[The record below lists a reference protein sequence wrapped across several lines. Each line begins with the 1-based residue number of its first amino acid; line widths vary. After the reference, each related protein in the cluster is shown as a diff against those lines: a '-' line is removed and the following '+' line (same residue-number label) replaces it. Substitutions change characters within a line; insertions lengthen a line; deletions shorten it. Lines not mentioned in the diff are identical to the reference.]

1 MYIVFRGIIM
11 KKLLYMLVLVFTVSM
26 SGCSGD
32 KELYIATTTS
42 LDNSGL
48 LEYLLPYFEE
58 EYDIKVNVVAVG
70 TGAALEL
77 GKEGEVEILL
87 VHDLA
92 REILFID
99 DGFGTKRA
107 NIMYND
113 FIILGPEV
121 LLSMSL
127 DQALIEIKDNYDFYS
142 RGDNS
147 GTHSKELSLWDSVHL
162 DPSTFGD
169 FYNETGKGM
178 GDTITMAS
186 LSGYYT
192 LSDRGTYLAMK
203 DNIDLVIACEN
214 DPRLINQYGVIKVNP
229 DSYNK
234 TDEYADL
241 FYDWIISQEA
251 QDLIAAYRIYNEQ
264 LFIPNAE

>member
-1 MYIVFRGIIM
+1 M
-11 KKLLYMLVLVFTVSM
+11 KKVLYVLIAVFALSM
-26 SGCSGD
+26 SGCSKE

-58 EYDIKVNVVAVG
+58 EYGIKVNVVAVG

-92 REILFID
+92 REIQFVE
-99 DGFGTKRA
+99 DGYGTKRA

-113 FIILGPEV
+113 FVILGPSTLQATTPE
-121 LLSMSL
+121 
-127 DQALIEIKDNYDFYS
+127 QALLEIKENHNFYS

-147 GTHSKELSLWDSVHL
+147 GTHSKEVSLWQSIEL

-186 LSGYYT
+186 LSEYYT
-192 LSDRGTYLAMK
+192 LSDRGTYLSMK
-203 DNIDLVIACEN
+203 ENIELVIAYEN
-214 DPRLINQYGVIKVNP
+214 YQELINQYGVIKINP
-229 DSYNK
+229 ENYNK

-241 FYDWIISQEA
+241 FYAWIISSEA
-251 QDLIAAYRIYNEQ
+251 QDLIEAYRIYDEQ
-264 LFIPNAE
+264 LFFPNAE

>member
-1 MYIVFRGIIM
+1 M
-11 KKLLYMLVLVFTVSM
+11 KKILYVLIVVFAITL
-26 SGCSGD
+26 SGCGEE

-48 LEYLLPYFEE
+48 LGYLLPYFEE
-58 EYDIKVNVVAVG
+58 EYDIKVNVIARG

-92 REILFID
+92 REIQFVA
-99 DGFGTKRA
+99 DGYGTKRA

-121 LLSMSL
+121 LLSTSL
-127 DQALIEIKDNYDFYS
+127 DQALIEIKDNYSFYS

-147 GTHSKELSLWDSVHL
+147 GTHSKELSLWESVNL
-162 DPSTFGD
+162 DPSTFGE
-169 FYNETGKGM
+169 FYNETGQGM
-178 GDTITMAS
+178 GDTISMAS

-192 LSDRGTYLAMK
+192 LSDRGTYLSMR

-229 DSYNK
+229 DLYNK

-241 FYDWIISQEA
+241 FYEWILDQDT
-251 QDLIAAYRIYNEQ
+251 QDLIDEYIIYDEQ
-264 LFIPNAE
+264 LFISNAE

>member
-1 MYIVFRGIIM
+1 M
-11 KKLLYMLVLVFTVSM
+11 KKLLYLLIVVFALSL
-26 SGCSGD
+26 SGCSSE

-58 EYDIKVNVVAVG
+58 EYDIKVNVIAVG

-87 VHDLA
+87 VHDLG
-92 REILFID
+92 REIQFIE
-99 DGFGTKRA
+99 DGYGTKRA
-107 NIMYND
+107 HIMYND
-113 FIILGPEV
+113 FIILGPQV
-121 LLSMSL
+121 LQSTSL
-127 DQALIEIKDNYDFYS
+127 DQALIEIKDNYNFYS

-147 GTHSKELSLWDSVHL
+147 GTHSKELSLWESVNL
-162 DPSTFGD
+162 DPSTFSD

-178 GDTITMAS
+178 GDTISMAS

-192 LSDRGTYLAMK
+192 LSDRGTYLAMI
-203 DNIDLVIACEN
+203 DNIDLVVACEN

-234 TDEYADL
+234 TDEYADM
-241 FYDWIISQEA
+241 FYDWILSQEA
-251 QDLIAAYRIYNEQ
+251 QDLIAAYRIYDEQ
-264 LFIPNAE
+264 LFTPNAE

>member
-1 MYIVFRGIIM
+1 M
-11 KKLLYMLVLVFTVSM
+11 KKLLYILIVVFALSM
-26 SGCSGD
+26 SGCNGN

-87 VHDLA
+87 VHDLG
-92 REILFID
+92 REIQFIED
-99 DGFGTKRA
+99 EYGTKRA

-113 FIILGPEV
+113 FIILGPQV
-121 LLSMSL
+121 LQSTSL
-127 DQALIEIKDNYDFYS
+127 DQALVEIRDTYNFYS

-147 GTHSKELSLWDSVHL
+147 GTHSKELSLWDSVNL
-162 DPSTFGD
+162 DPATFGD

-186 LSGYYT
+186 LSGFFT
-192 LSDRGTYLAMK
+192 LSDRGTYLAMR

-241 FYDWIISQEA
+241 FYDWILSQDV
-251 QDLIAAYRIYNEQ
+251 QDLIAAYRIYDEQ
-264 LFIPNAE
+264 LFIPNAEW